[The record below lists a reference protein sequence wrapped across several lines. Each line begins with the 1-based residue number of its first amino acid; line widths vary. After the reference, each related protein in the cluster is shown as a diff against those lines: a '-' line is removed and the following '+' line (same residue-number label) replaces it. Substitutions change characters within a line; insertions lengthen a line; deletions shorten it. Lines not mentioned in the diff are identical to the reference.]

1 MGEHEKPFA
10 ALSHI
15 FEDRQRHLRRRA
27 RHDPILSYEFIEKR
41 GWITEAELTDY
52 YAVGQCT
59 PGIIAVNVST
69 FVGNKRGGLPGGIV
83 ATLGFVTAP
92 LLLLIAIAAS
102 LRSFAQVP
110 AVRSAFAGIRVCV
123 CVLIVNAVL
132 RLWKNSV
139 VDRTT
144 LLLFAAAFA
153 VSAGSPYMPFRARRS
168 SSSPL
173 LLFGIAWRRDGRARD
188 DLLLRLFYEFFKVG
202 LFASAAAGDAAIPLF
217 SPAGAAGSRRPTS
230 RDMIAVAEST
240 RAIGVNMATFAGY
253 ERGDLRSGR
262 RDGGARAAV
271 DNRDTADRE
280 PAGHFQERPVVKD
293 AFYGL
298 RPASIALIAASG
310 MNVVAVTLLD
320 LEKFKATGGPADLFA
335 WKAILFGLI
344 LFAAQKRLKWSPVV
358 FIAISA
364 AVGVIFNFS
373 A

>member
-1 MGEHEKPFA
+1 MIAGKMMKN
-10 ALSHI
+10 LLQLYLI
-15 FEDRQRHLRRRA
+15 FLKIGSVTFGGGLA
-27 RHDPILSYEFIEKR
+27 MYPILSYEFIEKR

-153 VSAGSPYMPFRARRS
+153 VSAGSPYMPFS
-168 SSSPL
+168 VSPAL
-173 LLFGIAWRRDGRARD
+173 IVLASLLFGIAWRRR
-188 DLLLRLFYEFFKVG
+188 
-202 LFASAAAGDAAIPLF
+202 
-217 SPAGAAGSRRPTS
+217 
-230 RDMIAVAEST
+230 M
-240 RAIGVNMATFAGY
+240 
-253 ERGDLRSGR
+253 
-262 RDGGARAAV
+262 GG
-271 DNRDTADRE
+271 
-280 PAGHFQERPVVKD
+280 
-293 AFYGL
+293 
-298 RPASIALIAASG
+298 
-310 MNVVAVTLLD
+310 
-320 LEKFKATGGPADLFA
+320 
-335 WKAILFGLI
+335 
-344 LFAAQKRLKWSPVV
+344 KR
-358 FIAISA
+358 
-364 AVGVIFNFS
+364 
-373 A
+373 

>member
-1 MGEHEKPFA
+1 MKN
-10 ALSHI
+10 LLQLYLI
-15 FEDRQRHLRRRA
+15 FLKIGSVTFGGGLA
-27 RHDPILSYEFIEKR
+27 MYPILSYEFIEKR

-153 VSAGSPYMPFRARRS
+153 VSAGSPYLPFS
-168 SSSPL
+168 VSPAL
-173 LLFGIAWRRDGRARD
+173 IVLASLLFGIAWRR
-188 DLLLRLFYEFFKVG
+188 
-202 LFASAAAGDAAIPLF
+202 
-217 SPAGAAGSRRPTS
+217 T
-230 RDMIAVAEST
+230 M
-240 RAIGVNMATFAGY
+240 
-253 ERGDLRSGR
+253 
-262 RDGGARAAV
+262 GG
-271 DNRDTADRE
+271 
-280 PAGHFQERPVVKD
+280 
-293 AFYGL
+293 
-298 RPASIALIAASG
+298 
-310 MNVVAVTLLD
+310 
-320 LEKFKATGGPADLFA
+320 
-335 WKAILFGLI
+335 
-344 LFAAQKRLKWSPVV
+344 KR
-358 FIAISA
+358 
-364 AVGVIFNFS
+364 
-373 A
+373 